1 MTPVGYG
8 YLIQHYGLPA
18 LPLPM
23 MRVISDAIG
32 SRRQRDRGGQLLEE
46 FAPSYAPEP
55 TTLGHLGF
63 ALRYEGLNLEV
74 LRLLFDRTGGADI
87 QAALDGQSNAAPTR
101 RIAYLFE
108 WLTGKE
114 LELRAGPLDKKLRYV
129 PLLDEKLQF
138 GLALGASPR
147 AGKFRVIDNLPGTPA
162 FCPLV
167 RRTPY
172 LECMIGKRLKERTRE
187 TLGKYAPQLVRRA
200 AAHLYLKETH
210 SSFEVERVKPT
221 TSRARRFADLLKEAE
236 TGTALSEERFV
247 ELQNAVV
254 EPRWMEASYRLEQN
268 WLGTDL
274 GYRKKVDFVPPR
286 PEDVRSLMDGLVEMS
301 TRIRE
306 RPGAID
312 PVVAAGMISF
322 GFVFVHPFKDG
333 NGRLHRYLI
342 HEQLATAG
350 FVPRGIILPV
360 SAVILANL
368 ERYQGALEQFSHEL
382 NERSSYDPDVP
393 AAPATGNDAV
403 YFRYFDATEQASFLY
418 YALERTVE
426 HDLDEEISYLL
437 GFDRARGVLAEMAD
451 WPAHSLDLFVR
462 VVRQNGG
469 RLSATK
475 RASHFTWMTDEEVN
489 RFQGIVERAFTPEIE
504 VDEIVVGQAGEFT

>member
-1 MTPVGYG
+1 MSPIGYG
-8 YLIQHYGLPA
+8 YLIEHYGLPT
-18 LPLPM
+18 LPLPVL
-23 MRVISDAIG
+23 RVISDAIG
-32 SRRQRDRGGQLLEE
+32 SRRQRDRAGQLIEE
-46 FAPSYAPEP
+46 FASSYAPEP
-55 TTLGHLGF
+55 TALGHLGF

-74 LRLLFDRTGGADI
+74 LRLLFDRIGGTDI
-87 QAALDGQSNAAPTR
+87 QAALDERSIAPPTR
-101 RIAYLFE
+101 RIAFLFE
-108 WLTGKE
+108 WLTGEK

-138 GLALGASPR
+138 GLALEASPR
-147 AGKFRVIDNLPGTPA
+147 VAKFRIIDNLPGTPA

-167 RRTPY
+167 RKTPY
-172 LECMIGKRLKERTRE
+172 LQRMIGKGLKECTCA
-187 TLGKYAPQLVRRA
+187 TLGKYDSQLVRRA
-200 AAHLYLKETH
+200 AAYLYLKETH

-221 TSRARRFADLLKEAE
+221 VSRAQRFADLLKQAE
-236 TGTALSEERFV
+236 TGTSLSEERFV

-254 EPRWMEASYRLEQN
+254 EPRWTEASYRLEQN

-301 TRIRE
+301 QRIRE

-312 PVVAAGMISF
+312 PVIAAGVISF

-342 HEQLATAG
+342 HEQLSTAG
-350 FVPRGIILPV
+350 FTPKGIILPV

-368 ERYQGALEQFSHEL
+368 ERYQGALELFSRAV
-382 NERSSYDPDVP
+382 NQRSSYDPDMPTV
-393 AAPATGNDAV
+393 PATGNDAV

-418 YALERTVE
+418 DALERTVE
-426 HDLDEEISYLL
+426 HDLDVEISYLL
-437 GFDRARGVLAEMAD
+437 GFDRARGVLANMAD
-451 WPAHSLDLFVR
+451 WPAHSLDLFIR

-469 RLSATK
+469 KLSATK

-489 RFQGIVERAFTPEIE
+489 RFQITVERAFTPEIE
-504 VDEIVVGQAGEFT
+504 ADDIAVAQAGRAT